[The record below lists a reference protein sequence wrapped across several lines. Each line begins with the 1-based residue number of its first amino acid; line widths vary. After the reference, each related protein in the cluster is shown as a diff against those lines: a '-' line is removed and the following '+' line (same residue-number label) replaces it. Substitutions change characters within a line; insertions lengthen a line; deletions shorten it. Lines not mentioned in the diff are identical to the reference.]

1 MDRALDKIASNQ
13 MALVR
18 KVYLWMCI
26 ALAITGVTSYVV
38 STNSY
43 ITHLILDSKF
53 GIWIL
58 FGIQF
63 VLVIYLSARIMK
75 MTLQT
80 ASIVFILYSFISGV
94 TFSFI
99 FLLFSTGTIASCFF
113 ITAGTFLAMSL
124 YGFLTKRDLSSWG
137 NILFMALIGI
147 IIASLVNFFMH
158 SRTLYWIISYVG
170 VLVFA
175 GLTAYDSQKIKSL
188 IGQENNEVN
197 QKAAIIGALMLY
209 LDFINMFLFFLQIFG
224 GRRG

>member
-137 NILFMALIGI
+137 NILFLALIGI

-158 SRTLYWIISYVG
+158 IRTLYLLISYVG

-175 GLTAYDSQKIKSL
+175 GLTAYDSPKIKSL
-188 IGQENNEVN
+188 IGQENNDVN
-197 QKAAIIGALMLY
+197 Q
-209 LDFINMFLFFLQIFG
+209 
-224 GRRG
+224 

>member
-1 MDRALDKIASNQ
+1 MDRALDNIASNQ

-18 KVYLWMCI
+18 HVYLCMCI

>member
-1 MDRALDKIASNQ
+1 